1 MRRREFIGLLV
12 GVAAALPLAARAQQS
27 GPPRRIGVLL
37 ARAESDPVFQARF
50 QAFRTR
56 LQQLGWTDGDN
67 LRIDYRW
74 AAGIADRFP
83 TVAAELVSLKPAVIL
98 ADATPSVAALKRE
111 TQTIPI
117 VFVNVTDP
125 VAQGF
130 VASLAHPGGNLTGF
144 AQDEFSLGGKWL
156 GLLKDA
162 APRVTRVGLM
172 YNPTTAPFADA
183 FARVIEAAAPSFGV
197 TTVRMLVQSA
207 AAIEDALRTFA
218 REANGGL
225 MPLADSFL
233 YVHRDRIAALATEHR
248 LPTISNTVSWARDGG
263 LIAYGADSDDVYR
276 GAASYVDRILR
287 GAQASELP
295 VQEPT
300 KYHLSVNLKTAKAI
314 GLKIPE
320 PFLLAAD
327 EVIE

>member
-1 MRRREFIGLLV
+1 MRRREFIGLL
-12 GVAAALPLAARAQQS
+12 GGIAAALPLAAKGQQ
-27 GPPRRIGVLL
+27 GGTIRRIGVLL

-74 AAGIADRFP
+74 TAGIADRFLI
-83 TVAAELVSLKPAVIL
+83 AAVELVTLKPEVIL

-130 VASLAHPGGNLTGF
+130 IASLAHPGSNITGF
-144 AQDEFSLGGKWL
+144 AQNEFSLGGKWL
-156 GLLKDA
+156 ALLKDA
-162 APRVTRVGLM
+162 APRTTRVGLM
-172 YNPTTAPFADA
+172 YNPTTAPYADG
-183 FARVIEAAAPSFGV
+183 FARVIEAAAPSYEV

-207 AAIEDALRTFA
+207 AEIDGAVKAFA
-218 REANGGL
+218 QEANGGL
-225 MPLADSFL
+225 IAMSDSFL
-233 YVHRDRIAALATEHR
+233 FVHRDRIVALATEHR
-248 LPTISNTVSWARDGG
+248 LPVISDTTSWVRDGG
-263 LIAYGADSDDVYR
+263 LIAYQPDADEGYR

-287 GAQASELP
+287 GAKASELP

-300 KYHLSVNLKTAKAI
+300 KYHLSVNLKTAKAL
-314 GLKIPE
+314 GLKISE
-320 PFLLAAD
+320 SLLLTAD

>member
-1 MRRREFIGLLV
+1 MRRREFIGLLG
-12 GVAAALPLAARAQQS
+12 GVAAALPLAARAQQ
-27 GPPRRIGVLL
+27 GGLPRRVGVLL

-156 GLLKDA
+156 GLLKDTA
-162 APRVTRVGLM
+162 LRVTRVGLM

-183 FARVIEAAAPSFGV
+183 FARVIEAAAPSHGV
-197 TTVRMLVQSA
+197 TTVRMPVQSA
-207 AAIEDALRTFA
+207 AKIDGAVRAFV

-225 MPLADSFL
+225 IPLADSFL
-233 YVHRDRIAALATEHR
+233 YVHRDRIVALATEHR
-248 LPTISNTVSWARDGG
+248 LPTISNTPSWARDGG
-263 LIAYGADSDDVYR
+263 LMAYGADTDDVYR

-287 GAQASELP
+287 GAKASDLP

-300 KYHLSVNLKTAKAI
+300 RYHLSVNLKTAKAL

-320 PFLLAAD
+320 AFLLAAD